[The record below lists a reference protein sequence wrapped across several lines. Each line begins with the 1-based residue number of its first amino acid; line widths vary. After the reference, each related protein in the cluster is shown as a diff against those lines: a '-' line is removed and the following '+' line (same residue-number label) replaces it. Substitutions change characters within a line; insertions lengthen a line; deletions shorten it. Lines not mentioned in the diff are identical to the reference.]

1 MPVYNPYTGEYLTYP
16 VKVEVEVPYD
26 YYICTV
32 TLTSADLDAIARELL
47 DDEQL
52 LLYEA
57 YLENKGNREDLFE

>member
-1 MPVYNPYTGEYLTYP
+1 M
-16 VKVEVEVPYD
+16 PYD

-47 DDEQL
+47 DEEQL

-57 YLENKGNREDLFE
+57 YLENKGNREELFG